1 MLTDNRSIVIDGDR
15 TYDFINEAL
24 DNISIDDI
32 EFRHCDFHDDD
43 IKIISQ
49 KKDYKRIAF
58 VECSFENPSILS
70 NIITNSISFTN
81 CPINDYSFIS
91 KMTYLTR
98 LTIVNGKIVAN
109 IINNLKDL
117 SYLRLSHSNIS
128 NFSILKLNKLK
139 YLFVDNSN
147 LDNLSFV
154 ENFPSLQLLSLSDE
168 QIINNEKIISNIK
181 NNVKIICNSIIE
193 TEVLFDE

>member
-1 MLTDNRSIVIDGDR
+1 
-15 TYDFINEAL
+15 
-24 DNISIDDI
+24 
-32 EFRHCDFHDDD
+32 
-43 IKIISQ
+43 
-49 KKDYKRIAF
+49 
-58 VECSFENPSILS
+58 
-70 NIITNSISFTN
+70 
-81 CPINDYSFIS
+81 
-91 KMTYLTR
+91 MTYLTR

-168 QIINNEKIISNIK
+168 QIINNEKI
-181 NNVKIICNSIIE
+181 
-193 TEVLFDE
+193 